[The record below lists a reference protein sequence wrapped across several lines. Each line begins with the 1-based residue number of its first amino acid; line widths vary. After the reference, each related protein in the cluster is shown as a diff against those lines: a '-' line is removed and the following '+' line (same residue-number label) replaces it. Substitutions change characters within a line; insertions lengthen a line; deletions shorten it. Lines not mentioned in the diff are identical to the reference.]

1 LRRVPLIPLLAFG
14 AAYVVAAKIGF
25 RAAFTAEQVSPVW
38 PPTGLA
44 LWAILY
50 FGWRSWPAI
59 WIGAFIA
66 NITTHVPWLAAS
78 GIATGN
84 TLEAL
89 LAAWLLR
96 RFFDVD
102 RTLDS
107 LRQVTGFVAAAA
119 VGSTVVS
126 ATVGVT
132 TLCAA
137 GLQPWARFGL
147 LWSIWWLGDATGAL
161 LVAPVLLTSSWLWRR
176 DGIAGRPGEAAAL
189 EGAAIVASLIVFVLP
204 LTPLAG
210 RHPLEFAVFPLVIW
224 AGLRF
229 AHPGAAL
236 VSATIS
242 CIAVWGTLMGG
253 GPFTGETTFDEE
265 NIILLQIFT
274 AVIATSGLV
283 LGGAI
288 ADRNRSDRL
297 RAADHMLTAVLS
309 EARDLKDALPR
320 ILQSFCETLD
330 WDVANVWSCV
340 AGHDALQYVSS
351 WRRDAR
357 YDSFIDASRAK
368 PFAAGVGLPG
378 RVWASGQAAWI
389 DEVAV
394 DPNSPRAPAATRV
407 GLRSACGFPILLG
420 RDVVGIMEFFAR
432 DTRRIDPALLTLMS
446 AAGSQIGQFIEL
458 KRVDA
463 ARAESLAREHEAR
476 VEAEQANRSKDQF
489 LATVSH
495 ELRTP
500 LTAILGWSSM
510 LRSRDFA
517 PDRARDIY
525 ESVYRNAEIQA
536 RIVNDLLDVSRIVTG
551 QLKLDLQAM
560 DVCEVARLSLETIRP
575 AANARGVTL
584 DSDIPTDE
592 CRVSGDPAR
601 LQQVIWNLLSNAI
614 KFTPAGGS
622 VALAIRPLEGSV
634 VIEVSDTGIGIVP
647 ASLPR
652 VFERFWQAD
661 STSTRSHSGLGLG
674 LALVRHIV
682 ELHGGEVRAESD
694 GPERGSRFTVTLP
707 AATRPS
713 ALSLGPRDSPAT
725 PE

>member
-14 AAYVVAAKIGF
+14 VAYVVAAKIGF

-38 PPTGLA
+38 PATGLA

-50 FGWRSWPAI
+50 FGRRSWPAI

-66 NITTHVPWLAAS
+66 NVTTHVPWLAAS

-96 RFFDVD
+96 RFFGVD

-107 LRQVTGFVAAAA
+107 LRQVTGFVMAAA
-119 VGSTVVS
+119 VASTVVS
-126 ATVGVT
+126 ATIGVT
-132 TLCAA
+132 TLCVA
-137 GLQPWARFGL
+137 GLQPWSRFGL
-147 LWSIWWLGDATGAL
+147 LWWIWWLGDATGAL
-161 LVAPVLLTSSWLWRR
+161 LVAPVLLTASSLRRR
-176 DGIAGRPGEAAAL
+176 DGIASRAGEAIAL
-189 EGAAIVASLIVFVLP
+189 GIAAIAVPLIVFVLP
-204 LTPLAG
+204 FIPRAG

-229 AHPGAAL
+229 AHSGAAL

-242 CIAVWGTLMGG
+242 CIAVWGTLAGG
-253 GPFTGETTFDEE
+253 GPFTGDTTFDEE
-265 NIILLQIFT
+265 NVILLQIFT

-297 RAADHMLTAVLS
+297 RAVDHMLTAVLS
-309 EARDLKDALPR
+309 EARDLKDALPQ

-340 AGHDALQYVSS
+340 SGQNTLQYVSS
-351 WRRDAR
+351 WQRDGR
-357 YDSFIDASRAK
+357 LDGFIEASRSK
-368 PFAAGVGLPG
+368 PFVAGVGLPG
-378 RVWASGQAAWI
+378 RVWASGRPAWI
-389 DEVAV
+389 DELAI
-394 DPNSPRAPAATRV
+394 DPNFPRASDAALV
-407 GLRSACGFPILLG
+407 GLHSACGFPILLG
-420 RDVVGIMEFFAR
+420 REVVGIMEFFAR
-432 DTRRIDPALLTLMS
+432 EPRHSDPALLTLMS
-446 AAGSQIGQFIEL
+446 AAGSQIGQFVELRRIE
-458 KRVDA
+458 A
-463 ARAESLAREHEAR
+463 ARAELLARERDAR

-500 LTAILGWSSM
+500 LTAILGWASM
-510 LRSRDFA
+510 LRTRDFE
-517 PDRARDIY
+517 PDRVRHIY

-575 AANARGVTL
+575 AAVARGVALT
-584 DSDIPTDE
+584 SDMPAAE

-601 LQQVIWNLLSNAI
+601 MQQVIWNLLSNAI
-614 KFTPAGGS
+614 KFTAAGGT
-622 VALAIRPLEGSV
+622 VALSIRPLADSV
-634 VIEVSDTGIGIVP
+634 AIEVSDTGIGIAA

-682 ELHGGEVRAESD
+682 ELHGGEVRAQSD
-694 GPERGSRFTVTLP
+694 GPARGSRFTVTLP
-707 AATRPS
+707 AASQLS
-713 ALSLGPRDSPAT
+713 ALSAGSRGSPAT

>member
-1 LRRVPLIPLLAFG
+1 MRRVPWIQLLAFG
-14 AAYVVAAKIGF
+14 VAYIVAAKIGF

-50 FGWRSWPAI
+50 FGRRSWPAI

-66 NITTHVPWLAAS
+66 NVTTHVPWLAAS

-107 LRQVTGFVAAAA
+107 LRHVTGFVIAAA
-119 VGSTVVS
+119 VVSTIVS
-126 ATVGVT
+126 ATIGVT
-132 TLCAA
+132 TLCVA

-161 LVAPVLLTSSWLWRR
+161 LVAPVLLTASWLWRR
-176 DGIAGRPGEAAAL
+176 DGVAGRPGEAAAL
-189 EGAAIVASLIVFVLP
+189 EIAAVAIPMIVFVAP
-204 LTPLAG
+204 LIPQAG

-229 AHPGAAL
+229 AHFGAAV

-242 CIAVWGTLMGG
+242 VIAVWGTLQGA
-253 GPFTGETTFDEE
+253 GPFTTDMATPEE
-265 NIILLQIFT
+265 NVILLQIFT

-340 AGHDALQYVSS
+340 KGQAALQYVSS

-357 YDSFIDASRAK
+357 YDGFIEASRAK
-368 PFAAGVGLPG
+368 PFVAGLGLPG
-378 RVWASGQAAWI
+378 RVWASGQVAWI
-389 DEVAV
+389 DEVAA
-394 DPNSPRAPAATRV
+394 DTNFPRAPAAAQV
-407 GLRSACGFPILLG
+407 GLHSACGFPILLG

-432 DTRRIDPALLTLMS
+432 DPRRVDPALLTLMS
-446 AAGSQIGQFIEL
+446 AAGSQIGQFVEL

-476 VEAEQANRSKDQF
+476 VEAEDANRSKDQF

-500 LTAILGWSSM
+500 LTAILGWASM
-510 LRSRDFA
+510 LRTRDFA

-525 ESVYRNAEIQA
+525 ESVYRNAQIQA

-575 AANARGVTL
+575 AAVARGVTL
-584 DSDIPTDE
+584 DSEIPVAE

-601 LQQVIWNLLSNAI
+601 MQQVIWNLLSNAI

-622 VALAIRPLEGSV
+622 VTLAIRPFEDSV
-634 VIEVSDTGIGIVP
+634 AIQVSDTGIGIAA

-661 STSTRSHSGLGLG
+661 STTTRSHSGLGLG

-682 ELHGGEVRAESD
+682 ELHGGEVRAQSD

-707 AATRPS
+707 ATRLS
-713 ALSLGPRDSPAT
+713 ALSLGSRGSAAAT